1 MEDLSWL
8 GLTWDEGPDVG
19 GPYGPYIQQER
30 YDRYDEALAVLR
42 EKGLLYP
49 CYCSR
54 TRLQAI
60 GAPHAGEHTV
70 YDGHCYGLSE
80 DERRRMTKKPSWR
93 IHVSKETV
101 SFTDSVYGRQQDDLP
116 SSCGDFVV
124 RRADDMYAYQLA
136 VSVDDGS
143 MAITHVLRG
152 EDLLS
157 STAQQIWLM
166 KILAMRPL
174 AIPTCRC
181 SSTAMGTACQNGS
194 KALPSAPSGR
204 TRRCRDDIVPPGLRR
219 RLGP

>member
-1 MEDLSWL
+1 MD
-8 GLTWDEGPDVG
+8 
-19 GPYGPYIQQER
+19 I
-30 YDRYDEALAVLR
+30 LR

-70 YDGHCYGLSE
+70 YDGHCYGLGE
-80 DERRRMTKKPSWR
+80 AERRRMTKKPSWR
-93 IHVSKETV
+93 IHVPDETV
-101 SFTDSVYGRQQDDLP
+101 YFTDGVYGKQAGNLP
-116 SSCGDFVV
+116 HGCGDFVV

-166 KILAMRPL
+166 KILGYDAPHYTHVPMLIDGDGNRL
-174 AIPTCRC
+174 SKR
-181 SSTAMGTACQNGS
+181 QNGITVR
-194 KALPSAPSGR
+194 AL
-204 TRRCRDDIVPPGLRR
+204 RDDGVDAETILSHLAYAGGLVPERR
-219 RLGP
+219 RYSRAELVALCDFKKMHTEPIVITGTMK

>member
-1 MEDLSWL
+1 
-8 GLTWDEGPDVG
+8 
-19 GPYGPYIQQER
+19 
-30 YDRYDEALAVLR
+30 
-42 EKGLLYP
+42 
-49 CYCSR
+49 
-54 TRLQAI
+54 
-60 GAPHAGEHTV
+60 
-70 YDGHCYGLSE
+70 
-80 DERRRMTKKPSWR
+80 MTKKPSWR

-174 AIPTCRC
+174 AIPRADAHRRRWDRLSKRQQGITVRALRQDASMPRRYCPTC
-181 SSTAMGTACQNGS
+181 
-194 KALPSAPSGR
+194 
-204 TRRCRDDIVPPGLRR
+204 LRR